1 MTLAVPPGPLLGR
14 ELTSRECE
22 VVTLVSDG
30 LSNNEIAD
38 LLFVSPRT
46 VQSHVASALGK
57 LGARTRTQLAVTAIR
72 RGVIPLHPGETEGSS
87 PSSVRPPVA
96 PSPG

>member
-1 MTLAVPPGPLLGR
+1 MTLATPPGPLLGR
-14 ELTSRECE
+14 ELTSRERE

-38 LLFVSPRT
+38 QLYVSPRT

-57 LGARTRTQLAVTAIR
+57 LGARTRTQLAVMAIR
-72 RGVIPLHPGETEGSS
+72 RGMIPLHPATVDGVGATRGQ
-87 PSSVRPPVA
+87 PSGA
-96 PSPG
+96 PSTE